1 MTTGGS
7 GSATATAVPRG
18 VWIVFGGLMI
28 GNALSSLDTTV
39 VATALPTIV
48 GDLHGIRDLSW
59 LATSYLLMAMV
70 STPLYGKL
78 GDLYGRKR
86 IFLFALV
93 VFLVGSVL
101 CGMAQS
107 MTQLIVFRAVQ
118 GLGAG
123 GLMSLPFAI
132 LGDLVPTRDLAR
144 FIGYSSIVFLVA
156 SVGGP
161 ILGGLF
167 AEHLSWRLAFYINV
181 PFGLIAIFVIA
192 RYLHAPAKRT
202 DHRIDYQGALL
213 LVSAITCFVLMTSWG
228 GDRHAWGS
236 PTILGLGAGTVLFG
250 VMFVFRERHAP
261 EPVLPGRMFR
271 TGPAKLAAGLNFT
284 TGMAFW
290 PALYFTAAFLQYVH
304 GVDPG
309 VAGLYVAP
317 FMVGAVGGNLVS
329 GRAIARQGTYRLWP
343 ILGGVFCIVG
353 GVALGLSEAGTSL
366 VIMLGGAAIVGFGVG
381 FTMQTVLLVAQNEVD
396 LRDIGVATST
406 SFLARQMGGTIALA
420 ALGGLLNNR
429 LAHWIPRL
437 TPTDADL
444 DLETLRGTP
453 EKIRELAPAVSDGV
467 IDAFAR
473 SLSTVFWCLVPVGV
487 AWLVLAVLLPDR
499 PLRSDDGRDDVVDL
513 DAHDDTGLA
522 ATALEG
528 HAGL

>member
-1 MTTGGS
+1 MTTGGTTS
-7 GSATATAVPRG
+7 TGVAAVPRA
-18 VWIVFGGLMI
+18 VWVVFAGLMI

-48 GDLHGIRDLSW
+48 GDLHGIRELSW
-59 LATSYLLMAMV
+59 LATSYLLTAMV

-93 VFLVGSVL
+93 TFMIGSIL

-107 MTQLIVFRAVQ
+107 MGQLIAFRALQ

-132 LGDLVPTRDLAR
+132 LGDLVPTRDLAK
-144 FIGYSSIVFLVA
+144 FIGYSSIVFLVS

-161 ILGGLF
+161 ILGGFF

-181 PFGLIAIFVIA
+181 PLGLVSIYIVG
-192 RYLHAPAKRT
+192 RYLHAPVKRT
-202 DHRIDYQGALL
+202 EHRIDYQGAVL
-213 LVSAITCFVLMTSWG
+213 LVLAITAFVLLTDWG
-228 GDRHAWGS
+228 GTKYAWGS
-236 PTILGLGAGTVLFG
+236 ATILALGAATVLFAL
-250 VMFVFRERHAP
+250 MFVFRERHAP

-271 TGPAKLAAGLNFT
+271 TGTAKLAAGLNFM
-284 TGMAFW
+284 TGLAFW

-304 GVDPG
+304 GVEPG
-309 VAGLYVAP
+309 VAGVYVAP

-329 GRAIARQGTYRLWP
+329 GRAIAKRGTYRMWP
-343 ILGGVFCIVG
+343 IMGGVACIVG
-353 GVALGLSEAGTSL
+353 GVLLGLSHTDTSL
-366 VIMLGGAAIVGFGVG
+366 VVMLGGAAVVGFGVG
-381 FTMQTVLLVAQNEVD
+381 FTMQTVLLVAQNEVE

-437 TPTDADL
+437 TPADAKLDL
-444 DLETLRGTP
+444 DTLRGTP
-453 EKIRELAPAVSDGV
+453 QKIRELAPAVAHGV
-467 IDAFAR
+467 IESFSR
-473 SLSTVFWCLVPVGV
+473 SLSLVFWCLVPIGV
-487 AWLVLAVLLPDR
+487 VWLVLALALPNR
-499 PLRSDDGRDDVVDL
+499 PLRSDEVVDL

-528 HAGL
+528 HGGF

>member
-1 MTTGGS
+1 MTVGGTGNG
-7 GSATATAVPRG
+7 ATAAVPRA
-18 VWIVFGGLMI
+18 VWIVFIGLMI

-48 GDLHGIRDLSW
+48 GDLHGIRELSW
-59 LATSYLLMAMV
+59 LATSYLLAAMV

-93 VFLVGSVL
+93 VFLVGSIL

-107 MTQLIVFRAVQ
+107 MNQLIVFRAVQ

-132 LGDLVPTRDLAR
+132 LGDLVPTRELAR
-144 FIGYSSIVFLVA
+144 FIGYSSIVFLA
-156 SVGGP
+156 SAVGGP

-167 AEHLSWRLAFYINV
+167 AEHLSWRLVFYINI
-181 PFGLIAIFVIA
+181 PLGLLSIFIIS
-192 RYLHAPAKRT
+192 RYLHLPTRRT
-202 DHRIDYQGALL
+202 EHKVDYQGALL
-213 LVSAITCFVLMTSWG
+213 LVAAITCFVLMTSWG
-228 GDRHAWGS
+228 GTRHAWGS
-236 PTILGLGAGTVLFG
+236 STILGLGVATLLFA

-271 TGPAKLAAGLNFT
+271 TGTAKLASSINFSTGL
-284 TGMAFW
+284 AFW

-304 GVDPG
+304 GVDAG

-317 FMVGAVGGNLVS
+317 FMAGAVGGNLVS
-329 GRAIARQGTYRLWP
+329 GREIARRGTYRVWP
-343 ILGGVFCIVG
+343 ILGGVLCIVG
-353 GVALGLSEAGTSL
+353 GVLLGLSDGDRSLAFLLTGAG
-366 VIMLGGAAIVGFGVG
+366 IVGFGIGV
-381 FTMQTVLLVAQNEVD
+381 TMQTVLLVAQNEVEP
-396 LRDIGVATST
+396 RDIGVATST
-406 SFLARQMGGTIALA
+406 TFLARQMGGTIALA
-420 ALGGLLNNR
+420 ALGGLLNSR
-429 LAHWIPRL
+429 LAYWIPRL

-453 EKIRELAPAVSDGV
+453 EKIRELGPAVSRGV
-467 IDAFAR
+467 TDAFSH
-473 SLSTVFWCLVPVGV
+473 SLSAVFWCLVPIGV
-487 AWLVLAVLLPDR
+487 VWLVLALALPNR
-499 PLRSDDGRDDVVDL
+499 ALRSDAVVDI

-528 HAGL
+528 HGGF

>member
-1 MTTGGS
+1 MTVGGARN
-7 GSATATAVPRG
+7 GAVAAVPRA
-18 VWIVFGGLMI
+18 VWIVFIGLMI

-59 LATSYLLMAMV
+59 LATSYLLTAMV

-93 VFLVGSVL
+93 MFLLGSIL

-107 MTQLIVFRAVQ
+107 MNQLIMFRALQ

-132 LGDLVPTRDLAR
+132 LGDLVPPRDLAK
-144 FIGYSSIVFLVA
+144 FIGYSSIVFLVSA
-156 SVGGP
+156 VGGP
-161 ILGGLF
+161 ILGGF
-167 AEHLSWRLAFYINV
+167 FSEHLSWRLVFYINV
-181 PFGLIAIFVIA
+181 PFGLISIYIIS
-192 RYLHAPAKRT
+192 RYLHAPVKRT
-202 DHRIDYQGALL
+202 EHKVDYQGALL
-213 LVSAITCFVLMTSWG
+213 LVAAITCFVLMTSWG
-228 GDRHAWGS
+228 GTRHPWGS
-236 PTILGLGAGTVLFG
+236 STIVGLGAATLLFA

-271 TGPAKLAAGLNFT
+271 TGTAKLASGINFT
-284 TGMAFW
+284 TGLAFW

-304 GVDPG
+304 GVKPG

-329 GRAIARQGTYRLWP
+329 GREIARRGTYRMWP
-343 ILGGVFCIVG
+343 ILGGVCCIVG
-353 GVALGLSEAGTSL
+353 GVLLGLSHGDTSL
-366 VIMLGGAAIVGFGVG
+366 AIMLTGAGIVGFGIG
-381 FTMQTVLLVAQNEVD
+381 FTMQTVLLVAQNEVET
-396 LRDIGVATST
+396 RDIGVATST
-406 SFLARQMGGTIALA
+406 TFLARQMGGTIALA

-429 LAHWIPRL
+429 LAYWIPRL
-437 TPTDADL
+437 TPADANL
-444 DLETLRGTP
+444 DLQTLRGTP
-453 EKIRELAPAVSDGV
+453 EKIRELPPAVSHGV
-467 IDAFAR
+467 TDAFSH
-473 SLSTVFWCLVPVGV
+473 SLSSVFWCLVPIGV
-487 AWLVLAVLLPDR
+487 VWLLLALALPNR
-499 PLRSDDGRDDVVDL
+499 ALRSDEVVDI

-522 ATALEG
+522 AIALEG
-528 HAGL
+528 HGGF

>member
-1 MTTGGS
+1 VTSGGTGT
-7 GSATATAVPRG
+7 SAIAAVPRA
-18 VWIVFGGLMI
+18 VWIVFIGLMI

-59 LATSYLLMAMV
+59 LATSYLLTAMV

-93 VFLVGSVL
+93 MFLAGSVL

-107 MTQLIVFRAVQ
+107 MTQLIAFRAIQ

-132 LGDLVPTRDLAR
+132 LGDLVPTRELAK
-144 FIGYSSIVFLVA
+144 FIGYSSLVFLIS

-167 AEHLSWRLAFYINV
+167 AEHLSWRLVFYINV
-181 PFGLIAIFVIA
+181 PLGLASFFIVS
-192 RYLHAPAKRT
+192 RYLHAPVKRT
-202 DHRIDYQGALL
+202 EHKIDYQGAFL
-213 LVSAITCFVLMTSWG
+213 LVAAITSFVLMTSWG
-228 GDRHAWGS
+228 GTREPWGS
-236 PTILGLGAGTVLFG
+236 STIIGLGAATVLFA
-250 VMFVFRERHAP
+250 VLFVFRERHAP

-271 TGPAKLAAGLNFT
+271 TGTARLASGINFMTGL
-284 TGMAFW
+284 AFW

-309 VAGLYVAP
+309 VAGVFVAP
-317 FMVGAVGGNLVS
+317 FMAGAVGGNLIS
-329 GRAIARQGTYRLWP
+329 GRAIARSGTYRTWP
-343 ILGGVFCIVG
+343 ILGGIFCIVG
-353 GVALGLSEAGTSL
+353 GVLLGLSHTATPL
-366 VIMLGGAAIVGFGVG
+366 VVMLGGAGVVGFGIG
-381 FTMQTVLLVAQNEVD
+381 FTMQTVLLVAQNEVE

-406 SFLARQMGGTIALA
+406 TFLARQMGGTVALA

-429 LAHWIPRL
+429 LAFWIPRL
-437 TPTDADL
+437 TPADAHL
-444 DLETLRGTP
+444 DLAKLRGTP
-453 EKIRELAPAVSDGV
+453 QKIRELAPAVSHGV
-467 IDAFAR
+467 IDAFSR
-473 SLSTVFWCLVPVGV
+473 SLSTVFWCLVPIGIV
-487 AWLVLAVLLPDR
+487 WLVLALLLR
-499 PLRSDDGRDDVVDL
+499 NKPLRSDEVVDI

-528 HAGL
+528 HGGF

>member
-1 MTTGGS
+1 MTTGGTS
-7 GSATATAVPRG
+7 PTETAGVSRT

-48 GDLHGIRDLSW
+48 GDLHGIRELSW
-59 LATSYLLMAMV
+59 LATSYLLTAMV

-93 VFLVGSVL
+93 VFMLGSIL

-107 MTQLIVFRAVQ
+107 MGQLITFRAVQ

-132 LGDLVPTRDLAR
+132 LGDLVPTRALAR
-144 FIGYSSIVFLVA
+144 FIGYSSIVFLVS

-161 ILGGLF
+161 ILGGFF

-181 PFGLIAIFVIA
+181 PLGLAAMLIVA
-192 RYLHAPAKRT
+192 RYLHAPVKRT
-202 DHRIDYQGALL
+202 DHRVDYPGAVL
-213 LVSAITCFVLMTSWG
+213 LVAAITCFVLLTDWG
-228 GDRHAWGS
+228 GTKYPWGS
-236 PTILGLGAGTVLFG
+236 REILGLGATTVLLA
-250 VMFVFRERHAP
+250 VMFVFRERRAP

-271 TGPAKLAAGLNFT
+271 TGPAKLAAALNFS
-284 TGMAFW
+284 TGLAFW

-317 FMVGAVGGNLVS
+317 FMIGAVGGNLVS
-329 GRAIARQGTYRLWP
+329 GRAIAKRGTYRMWP
-343 ILGGVFCIVG
+343 ILGGVACISG
-353 GVALGLSEAGTSL
+353 GVLLGLSHTDTSL

-381 FTMQTVLLVAQNEVD
+381 FTMQTVLLVAQNEVEQ
-396 LRDIGVATST
+396 RDIGVATST

-420 ALGGLLNNR
+420 VLGGLLNNR
-429 LAHWIPRL
+429 LAHFLPRL
-437 TPTDADL
+437 TPDDADL
-444 DLETLRGTP
+444 DLESLRGTP
-453 EKIRELAPAVSDGV
+453 EKIRQLAPAVADGV
-467 IDAFAR
+467 IESFSR
-473 SLSTVFWCLVPVGV
+473 SLSLVFWCLVPVGV
-487 AWLVLAVLLPDR
+487 VWLLLALALPNR
-499 PLRSDDGRDDVVDL
+499 PLRSDEVVDL
-513 DAHDDTGLA
+513 DAHDGSGLA

-528 HAGL
+528 HGV

>member
-1 MTTGGS
+1 MTTGSVSSTGT
-7 GSATATAVPRG
+7 TALPRG
-18 VWIVFGGLMI
+18 VWIVFAGLMI
-28 GNALSSLDTTV
+28 GNALSSLDTTI

-48 GDLHGIRDLSW
+48 GDLHGIRELSW
-59 LATSYLLMAMV
+59 LATSYLLTAMV

-93 VFLVGSVL
+93 TFMIGSIL
-101 CGMAQS
+101 CGMAQT
-107 MTQLIVFRAVQ
+107 MGQLIAFRAIQ

-132 LGDLVPTRDLAR
+132 LGDLVPTRDLAK
-144 FIGYSSIVFLVA
+144 FIGYSSIVFLVS

-161 ILGGLF
+161 ILGGFF
-167 AEHLSWRLAFYINV
+167 AEHLSWRLAFYINL
-181 PFGLIAIFVIA
+181 PLGLVAMFIVA
-192 RYLHAPAKRT
+192 RYLRAPVKRT
-202 DHRIDYQGALL
+202 EHKVDYQGAVL
-213 LVSAITCFVLMTSWG
+213 LVAAITCFVLLTDWG
-228 GDRHAWGS
+228 GTKFPWGS
-236 PTILGLGAGTVLFG
+236 TEIVGLGAATLLFA

-271 TGPAKLAAGLNFT
+271 TGPAKLAAGLNFA
-284 TGMAFW
+284 TGLAFW

-304 GVDPG
+304 GVEPG
-309 VAGLYVAP
+309 VAGVYVAP

-329 GRAIARQGTYRLWP
+329 GRAIAARGTYRMWP
-343 ILGGVFCIVG
+343 IMGGVACIVG
-353 GVALGLSEAGTSL
+353 GVLLGMSHTDTSL
-366 VIMLGGAAIVGFGVG
+366 LIMLGGAAIVGFGVG
-381 FTMQTVLLVAQNEVD
+381 FTMQTVLLVAQNEVE

-420 ALGGLLNNR
+420 ALGGVLNNR

-437 TPTDADL
+437 TPADAKL
-444 DLETLRGTP
+444 DLESLRGTP
-453 EKIRELAPAVSDGV
+453 EKIRQLAPAVAHGV
-467 IDAFAR
+467 IESFSR

-487 AWLVLAVLLPDR
+487 AWLVLALMLPDR
-499 PLRSDDGRDDVVDL
+499 PLRSDDVVDI

-528 HAGL
+528 HGGF